1 MKIMKKITN
10 SRQAE
15 KQFTPPIGENTFAT
29 TDLGI
34 AAALLTA
41 DFELLNLDKSDP
53 HKVKFVFS
61 RGDGITKVAD
71 DFWSNRLEQKVRS
84 FWDNVKVLKNRLY
97 SNE

>member
-1 MKIMKKITN
+1 MKKLKGIQ
-10 SRQAE
+10 S
-15 KQFTPPIGENTFAT
+15 GENETTSKDDVFTT

-34 AAALLTA
+34 AAAMLTA

-61 RGDGITKVAD
+61 REEGISKVAD
-71 DFWSNRLEQKVRS
+71 DFWSNRLEQRVRS

>member
-1 MKIMKKITN
+1 MNKLKGTQ
-10 SRQAE
+10 SE
-15 KQFTPPIGENTFAT
+15 ENETTSKNEVFAT

-34 AAALLTA
+34 AAAMLTA

-53 HKVKFVFS
+53 RKVKFVFS
-61 RGDGITKVAD
+61 RGEGITKVAD
-71 DFWSNRLEQKVRS
+71 DFWSNRLEQKVRA

>member
-1 MKIMKKITN
+1 MIMKKLKDNQPTKDQGIPFIDD
-10 SRQAE
+10 
-15 KQFTPPIGENTFAT
+15 KFFIT

-41 DFELLNLDKSDP
+41 NFELLTLDKSEIR
-53 HKVKFVFS
+53 KVKFVFN
-61 RGDGITKVAD
+61 RENGIVKVAD

-84 FWDNVKVLKNRLY
+84 FWDNIGALKNRLY

>member
-1 MKIMKKITN
+1 MITKSKN
-10 SRQAE
+10 STQLS
-15 KQFTPPIGENTFAT
+15 KLTPSTGDEFFST

-53 HKVKFVFS
+53 RKVKFVFS
-61 RGDGITKVAD
+61 RDDGITKVAD

-84 FWDNVKVLKNRLY
+84 FWDNIKVLKNRLY

>member
-1 MKIMKKITN
+1 MKKSKGIQ
-10 SRQAE
+10 S
-15 KQFTPPIGENTFAT
+15 GEDEIAPKDEVFIS

-53 HKVKFVFS
+53 RKVKFVFS
-61 RGDGITKVAD
+61 RGEGITKVAD
-71 DFWSNRLEQKVRS
+71 DFWSNRLEQKVRA

>member
-1 MKIMKKITN
+1 MKKIKGIQ
-10 SRQAE
+10 SGEEA
-15 KQFTPPIGENTFAT
+15 TPTDEVFAT

-34 AAALLTA
+34 AAALFTA

-53 HKVKFVFS
+53 RKVRFVFS
-61 RGDGITKVAD
+61 RDDGIAKVAD